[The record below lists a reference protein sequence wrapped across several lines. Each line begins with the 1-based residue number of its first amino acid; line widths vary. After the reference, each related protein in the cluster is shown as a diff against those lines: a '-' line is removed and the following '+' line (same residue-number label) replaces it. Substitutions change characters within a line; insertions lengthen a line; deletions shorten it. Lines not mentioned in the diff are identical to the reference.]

1 MFWQLQCCLHQGK
14 ICKFEF
20 TLCTYLKAT
29 LSLKLLK
36 FVSKS
41 RAFDLLFFLTIY
53 FKVTY
58 SKGAFDWEMWI

>member
-1 MFWQLQCCLHQGK
+1 MFWQLQCCLQQGK

-20 TLCTYLKAT
+20 TLCTYLKAA

-41 RAFDLLFFLTIY
+41 QAFDLVFF
-53 FKVTY
+53 
-58 SKGAFDWEMWI
+58 KGAFDWEMWI